1 MWHDILFSLLFFCLE
16 RTVMVIISK
25 LPFKSYLISAILKV
39 LSQKLWDTSLTMAFE
54 RHLTDEDFRESGST
68 YVLTLSWVNI
78 LKRKWTK
85 ISWELSVAQTSE
97 PVFLKNIAPK
107 HSTYCCILFFSR
119 INLAFKF
126 KLVLIEWVSPQFI

>member
-1 MWHDILFSLLFFCLE
+1 
-16 RTVMVIISK
+16 
-25 LPFKSYLISAILKV
+25 
-39 LSQKLWDTSLTMAFE
+39 MAFE

-78 LKRKWTK
+78 LKIKWTK

-126 KLVLIEWVSPQFI
+126 KLVLIE